1 MRTIIPGPP
10 GTGKTHTLIHKHL
23 HNELFNFKT
32 NPEKIAYI
40 TFSNA
45 ATKEAKAR
53 IHRAYPQFQFEHI
66 STMHAMGKRAL
77 GIDTNTQLL
86 EGKNWNGFKNFSV
99 VCNDMSFEN
108 TQYESGFK
116 EYKNNYMKII
126 EYSRAKQIDVLEAA
140 TELELDIYIDDN
152 LLLQIEQDLKDY
164 KEFYDMYEFSDMLT
178 KFVEKKLC
186 QSLDVVFLDEAQDLN
201 PLQWEMF
208 YYIESRCKRSYIA
221 GDDDQAIY
229 AFQGASPSE
238 FINLKGTIDAQTQS
252 VRVPRAVHKVA
263 LSILDHIEE
272 RLEKNWQPRDHEGEV
287 NDHLDIQDID
297 FSTGNWMILTRTND
311 QMKPIVEH
319 LHDTGFRFDCKLNE
333 LLPNELLEAIN
344 VWDRLNKGASV
355 SGEEVELLYEHL
367 TKKDIKHGFKGKAYN
382 QIKSIDM
389 DGLREEYGLLASGDW
404 TVLNMEDAQRRYI
417 EGLVASGEDLSK
429 PSRIKVSTI
438 HSVKGEE
445 CDNVILFTDLE
456 KIIYDAALVNKDT
469 EHRLFFVG
477 VTRAKNKLYIMNQ
490 GSEYQYSIGDD
501 I

>member
-23 HNELFNFKT
+23 HNELFKFKT
-32 NPEKIAYI
+32 DSKRIAYI

-45 ATKEAKAR
+45 ATKEAKSR
-53 IHRAYPQFQFEHI
+53 IHQAFPEFEFEHI
-66 STMHAMGKRAL
+66 STMHAMGTRAL
-77 GIDTNTQLL
+77 GIDTSAQLL
-86 EGKNWNGFKNFSV
+86 NGKNWNGFKNFSV

-108 TQYESGFK
+108 YQTSSGYR
-116 EYKNNYMKII
+116 EYKNSYMKII
-126 EYSRAKQIDVLEAA
+126 EYARAKQIDVLDAA
-140 TELELDIYIDDN
+140 HELELDIQIDDN

-164 KEFYDMYEFSDMLT
+164 KEFYNMYEFSDMLT
-178 KFVEKKLC
+178 KFVEKDLC

-201 PLQWEMF
+201 PLQWKMF
-208 YYIESRCKRSYIA
+208 YYIEAQCKRSYIA

-238 FINLKGTIDAQTQS
+238 FINLRGVIDAQTQS

-272 RLEKNWQPRDHEGEV
+272 RLEKQWQPRDYEGEV
-287 NDHLDIQDID
+287 IDHLDIQDID
-297 FSTGNWMILTRTND
+297 FSKGDWMILTRTNE

-319 LHDTGFRFDCKLNE
+319 LHDTGYRFNCKYND
-333 LLPNELLEAIN
+333 LLPEKLLEAIN
-344 VWDRLNKGASV
+344 IWNRLNQGASI
-355 SGEEVELLYEHL
+355 SGDEVEVLYEHL

-382 QIKSIDM
+382 QINSVDIDE
-389 DGLREEYGLLASGDW
+389 LRMEHGLLASGNW

-429 PSRIKVSTI
+429 PARIKVSTI

-445 CDNVILFTDLE
+445 ADNVILFTDLE
-456 KIIYDAALVNKDT
+456 RIIYESAQVNKDT

-490 GSEYQYSIGDD
+490 GSEYQYSIGED